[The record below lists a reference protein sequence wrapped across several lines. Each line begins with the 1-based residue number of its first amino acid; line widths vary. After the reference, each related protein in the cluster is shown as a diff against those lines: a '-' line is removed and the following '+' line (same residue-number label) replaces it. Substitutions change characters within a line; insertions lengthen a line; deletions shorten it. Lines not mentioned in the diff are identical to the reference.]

1 MNLRTEID
9 EKYKIALKLKNSS
22 EVNALRLVR
31 SAIKDKDI
39 ENRSSTNKELIN
51 DQQILMV
58 LQSLIKQ
65 RRDSIDSFIKAS
77 RNDLIEIEKKEI
89 EIINQF
95 LPKQL
100 NKDEIEKLVNKF
112 ITENN
117 LSSIKDM
124 GKIMGFLKLNY
135 AVNIDM
141 GLAGKIAKKLL
152 GE

>member
-1 MNLRTEID
+1 MSLRTEID
-9 EKYKIALKLKNSS
+9 EKYIIALKLKNNDD
-22 EVNALRLVR
+22 VNTLRLVR

-39 ENRSSTNKELIN
+39 ANRSSEKKELIN
-51 DQQILMV
+51 DQQILKV
-58 LQSLIKQ
+58 LQTLIKQ
-65 RRDSIDSFIKAS
+65 RRDSIDSFLVAS
-77 RNDLIEIEKKEI
+77 RNDLVEKEKKEI

-100 NKDEIEKLVNKF
+100 NENEIEKLIIKF
-112 ITENN
+112 INENN

>member
-9 EKYKIALKLKNSS
+9 EKYEIALKLKNSS

-124 GKIMGFLKLNY
+124 GKIMGFLKSNH

-141 GLAGKIAKKLL
+141 GLAGKIAKYLL
-152 GE
+152 GK

>member
-1 MNLRTEID
+1 MDLRAQID
-9 EKYKIALKLKNSS
+9 QKYISALKSKNA
-22 EVNALRLVR
+22 EEIHTLRLIH
-31 SAIKDKDI
+31 SAIKNKDI

-65 RRDSIDSFIKAS
+65 RRDSIDSFIEAS

-117 LSSIKDM
+117 LSSIRDI
-124 GKIMGFLKLNY
+124 GKIMEYLKSNY
-135 AVNIDM
+135 PDSINM
-141 GLAGKIAKKLL
+141 SLAGKLVKELL
-152 GE
+152 KN

>member
-124 GKIMGFLKLNY
+124 GKIMGFLKSNH
-135 AVNIDM
+135 AANIDM
-141 GLAGKIAKKLL
+141 GLAGKIAKYLL
-152 GE
+152 GK